1 MSINARPTI
10 LFATAT
16 ALALSTCGATSSPST
31 PAASAGSS
39 SADASTDGSFT
50 LLNGLIPVPT
60 GSRSYSKK
68 GDLLSQTTES
78 DKSLRIEEWTK
89 VSLPNLDGTHEIV
102 KTLRLSP
109 RARAWRSWLH
119 SKSSKTTLVT
129 SSTQRLLAEARPR
142 S

>member
-31 PAASAGSS
+31 PATSAGSS
-39 SADASTDGSFT
+39 SAVASTDGSFT

-119 SKSSKTTLVT
+119 SKSSKTT
-129 SSTQRLLAEARPR
+129 
-142 S
+142 